1 MSTRSLYDSNQLK
14 NKEMIHKMK
23 LGEEPFMKIKNG
35 EKVIES
41 RLFDEKRSA
50 ISIGDEIE
58 FTPNDDQTE
67 TVLTKVVALYRYQ
80 TFEELLSDF
89 PSSLFGG
96 GSKEELL
103 KELEEFYSGKEQE
116 KYGVIGIKIRLI

>member
-1 MSTRSLYDSNQLK
+1 
-14 NKEMIHKMK
+14 MK